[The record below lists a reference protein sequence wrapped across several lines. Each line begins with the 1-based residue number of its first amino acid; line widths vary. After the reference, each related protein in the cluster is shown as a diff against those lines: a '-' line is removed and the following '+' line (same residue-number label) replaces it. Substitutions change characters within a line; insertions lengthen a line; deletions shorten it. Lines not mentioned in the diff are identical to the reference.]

1 MSDEPF
7 ELEQIPFR
15 STAFAENPEPRCPCV
30 LLLDTSGSM
39 GGAPQGSVQ
48 CDFGVIRGKPGN
60 AELHVTPPGGFTR
73 VLIFVDGKVISDADA
88 AVQAG
93 KSGDLWLV
101 DVNDYE
107 HYRIPQAVISGG

>member
-1 MSDEPF
+1 V
-7 ELEQIPFR
+7 
-15 STAFAENPEPRCPCV
+15 RC
-30 LLLDTSGSM
+30 SM